1 MKDQLLRH
9 RLTHRQGPSFVGAVS
24 LRLQQGYNTSL
35 NYNNNTREL
44 YEAHIPI
51 ELQLED
57 QRGRVFLWGNKVSL
71 GGVESNPSSPSAPR
85 ETARSA
91 STASRVFPRR
101 IFLLL
106 PWILRAYEVFVLRR
120 VPNPR
125 KVTTTSFISAVVATP
140 SSVSHLH
147 DGSASLS
154 FAPDGRGWRQ
164 RARPAWC

>member
-9 RLTHRQGPSFVGAVS
+9 RLTHRQGSSFVGAVS

-101 IFLLL
+101 IFLL
-106 PWILRAYEVFVLRR
+106 P
-120 VPNPR
+120 P
-125 KVTTTSFISAVVATP
+125 TP
-140 SSVSHLH
+140 PLGIIRSSYPH
-147 DGSASLS
+147 
-154 FAPDGRGWRQ
+154 
-164 RARPAWC
+164 